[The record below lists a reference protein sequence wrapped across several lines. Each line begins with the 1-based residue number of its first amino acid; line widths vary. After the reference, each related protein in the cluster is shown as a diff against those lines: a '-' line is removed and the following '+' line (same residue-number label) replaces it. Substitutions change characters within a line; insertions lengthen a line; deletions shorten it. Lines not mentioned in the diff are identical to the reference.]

1 MDIYLVGGAV
11 RDTLLGLAV
20 KDHDWVVVG
29 ATPEQLEQE
38 GYQRVGADFPVFLH
52 PSTKEEYALA
62 RTERKSGHGY
72 TGFEVQFSPDVT
84 LEDDLLRRDLTINA
98 MAQADDGT
106 LIDPYHGKSDLDA
119 RLLRHVSPAFREDPL
134 RVLRVA
140 RFAARFDHLGFS
152 VADDTQALMC
162 DMVQEGELG
171 YLVPERI
178 WQEMSRALMEPN
190 PEVFFQVLRACGALK
205 VVFPALD
212 ALFGIPQPMRWHP
225 EVDTGIHTLKALQ
238 IAVQM
243 DAPLEVRVA
252 TLSHD
257 LGKAL
262 TEPTNWPSHR
272 GHEDLGADLIRQ
284 HASDWRW
291 PKKAAALAE
300 HTARYH
306 THCHRIRELRPA
318 TIVKTLNKL
327 GAFRQS
333 DHFRQFL
340 QACECDARGRSGLEQ
355 QPYPQ
360 AALFERCLAA
370 CGSVLP
376 ADLAA
381 QGYQGAELGEA
392 LNRERVRA
400 VAQEKATWS
409 D

>member
-20 KDHDWVVVG
+20 KDRDWVVVG
-29 ATPEQLEQE
+29 ATPGQLEQQ

-52 PSTKEEYALA
+52 PGSKEEYALA

-98 MAQADDGT
+98 MARAEDGT
-106 LIDPYHGKSDLDA
+106 LVDPYGGRADLDA

-152 VADDTQALMC
+152 LADDTRALMRE
-162 DMVQEGELG
+162 MVQAGELA

-190 PEVFFQVLRACGALK
+190 PEVFFQVLRACGALR

-212 ALFGIPQPMRWHP
+212 ALFGVPQPMRWHP

-262 TEPTNWPSHR
+262 TETTNWPSHR

-284 HASDWRW
+284 HAGDWRW

-300 HTARYH
+300 HMARYH
-306 THCHRIRELRPA
+306 THCHRIRQLRPA
-318 TIVKTLNKL
+318 TIVSTLNKL
-327 GAFRQS
+327 GAFRHS
-333 DHFRQFL
+333 EHFRQFL
-340 QACECDARGRSGLEQ
+340 QACECDARGRSGLERQ
-355 QPYPQ
+355 AYPQ

-370 CGSVLP
+370 CESVLP
-376 ADLAA
+376 ADLVA

>member
-11 RDTLLGLAV
+11 RDTLLGLSV

-29 ATPEQLEQE
+29 ATPGQLEQE

-52 PSTKEEYALA
+52 PTTKEEYALA

-84 LEDDLLRRDLTINA
+84 LQDDLLRRDLTINA
-98 MAQADDGT
+98 IAQAQDGT
-106 LIDPYHGKSDLDA
+106 LFDPYNGKADIDA

-140 RFAARFDHLGFS
+140 RFAARFDHLGFT
-152 VADDTQALMC
+152 VAAETRALMRT
-162 DMVQEGELG
+162 MVNDGELA

-178 WQEMSRALMEPN
+178 WQEMSRALMAPN
-190 PEVFFQVLRACGALK
+190 PEVFFHELRACGALK
-205 VVFPALD
+205 VIFPALD
-212 ALFGIPQPMRWHP
+212 ALFGVPQPMRWHP

-238 IAVQM
+238 IAVKM
-243 DAPLEVRVA
+243 DACLDVRIA

-257 LGKAL
+257 LGKAM

-272 GHEDLGADLIRQ
+272 GHEELGADLIRQ
-284 HASDWRW
+284 QASDWRW
-291 PKKAAALAE
+291 PKKTAALAE
-300 HTARYH
+300 HMARYH

-318 TIVKTLNKL
+318 TIVKTLNTL

-333 DHFRQFL
+333 DHFRRFL

-370 CGSVLP
+370 CASVLP
-376 ADLAA
+376 ADLAR
-381 QGYQGAELGEA
+381 QGHKGAELGEA
-392 LNRERVRA
+392 LNQERIRA
-400 VAQEKATWS
+400 VAREKATWY